1 MTSLENLRGAV
12 KKLEKAVKELEE
24 KKRIWEKAVRKYED
38 VKGKLVEKI
47 LEAEAF
53 KKCKE
58 LLREIKFLVSD
69 FPQYDKEA
77 AELLNYFKPFN
88 YKRKVI
94 RLQPLEYLAIGRTIY
109 IVPNPRVRR
118 EPSVDEI
125 FQILLE
131 NADTIIPNVRKNIRE
146 ELAEFCQLGKEL
158 MAELKGELVTREG
171 KFRMLS
177 FEYPDQS
184 EGLWSV
190 QLSEQTYN
198 KVTIYINFT
207 TIVWA
212 HRCNLRLINTNIGNE
227 ISVDIDDIQY
237 NPICYCE
244 LYDTLAEMLEEAC
257 EKLQAKKERCEA
269 ILKEMKKVVAPFV
282 LSEL

>member
-1 MTSLENLRGAV
+1 MKKAV
-12 KKLEKAVKELEE
+12 EELEKAVKELKR
-24 KKRIWEKAVRKYED
+24 KKRIYEKAVEKYEGA
-38 VKGKLVEKI
+38 KRKLVEKV
-47 LEAEAF
+47 LETEAF
-53 KKCKE
+53 KKCNE
-58 LLREIKFLVSD
+58 LRRKIEFLVLD

-77 AELLNYFKPFN
+77 AELLDYFKPFN

-94 RLQPLEYLAIGRTIY
+94 RLQPLEYLVIGRTIY

-125 FQILLE
+125 FQILLK

-146 ELAEFCQLGKEL
+146 ELAEFCRLGKEL
-158 MAELKGELVTREG
+158 TAELKGELVAREG

-190 QLSEQTYN
+190 QLSGQTYN
-198 KVTIYINFT
+198 KVTIYIDFT
-207 TIVWA
+207 ATVWA

-227 ISVDIDDIQY
+227 ITVDINDIQY
-237 NPICYCE
+237 NLICYYE

-257 EKLQAKKERCEA
+257 EKLQAKKERCDE